1 MEINADPRTNI
12 GQSSRNCAG
21 EEGRGIVES
30 KGSGT
35 PQEDSQNQL
44 GSWKLTKTE

>member
-21 EEGRGIVES
+21 EEGRGIVGVKGVRDTTRRLTES
-30 KGSGT
+30 TGLMEAHK
-35 PQEDSQNQL
+35 D
-44 GSWKLTKTE
+44 